1 MYEQSRPH
9 RSPLRYLAPVALVAI
24 VLATYLVV
32 EHNVGSSSGG
42 SAPAGATTSGH
53 TSTSST
59 TAGTNQHLVKSKYYK
74 VRSGDSLSV
83 ISARTGVP
91 LPTLETLNPGVSS
104 GNLQVGQRLRLRR

>member
-1 MYEQSRPH
+1 
-9 RSPLRYLAPVALVAI
+9 VALAAI

-32 EHNVGSSSGG
+32 EHHMGSTSGG
-42 SAPAGATTSGH
+42 SSGTRATTSGH
-53 TSTSST
+53 TSKSST
-59 TAGTNQHLVKSKYYK
+59 TSGGKHHSVKSKYYK

-83 ISARTGVP
+83 ISARTGVA

>member
-9 RSPLRYLAPVALVAI
+9 RSPFRYLAPVALAAM

-42 SAPAGATTSGH
+42 SGATAATTSGH
-53 TSTSST
+53 TSTNST
-59 TAGTNQHLVKSKYYK
+59 TSGSKPGAVRSRYYR

-83 ISARTGVP
+83 IAVRTGVS
-91 LPTLETLNPGVSS
+91 LATLESLNPGVSS
-104 GNLQVGQRLRLRR
+104 ANLQVGQRLRLRR